1 MSEAIEYLSTL
12 SVEDKTILD
21 RFLWTTSSIPSAE
34 GMVRSR
40 LESSPVSVKE
50 LGATLCIARLLAA
63 KLEAESAES
72 SA

>member
-1 MSEAIEYLSTL
+1 MSEALEYLSTL

-40 LESSPVSVKE
+40 ADSSPVTARDLE
-50 LGATLCIARLLAA
+50 LTLDIARLLAA
-63 KLEAESAES
+63 KVEGQAQES